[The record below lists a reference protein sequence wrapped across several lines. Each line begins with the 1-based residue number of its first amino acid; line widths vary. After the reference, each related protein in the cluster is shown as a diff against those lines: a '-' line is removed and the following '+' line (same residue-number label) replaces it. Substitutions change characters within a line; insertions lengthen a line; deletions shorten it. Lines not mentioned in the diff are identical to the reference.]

1 MAREFTLSVVGPD
14 AEVVR
19 ESVVS
24 LVAPGTEGY
33 FGVMG
38 GHVPLVAALR
48 PGVVEYSDLTGNR
61 HSVYIG
67 GGFCEVSPDSVVVL
81 AADAQ
86 RATDLDAA
94 QAEADLAEARR
105 CLRGEDTAM
114 NTMDAVEE
122 VERATA
128 RLRAAR
134 AAR

>member
-24 LVAPGTEGY
+24 MVAPGTEGY

-48 PGVVEYSDLTGNR
+48 PGLVEFSDPSGNR
-61 HSVYIG
+61 HYVYIG
-67 GGFCEVSPDSVVVL
+67 GGFCEVGPDSVVVL
-81 AADAQ
+81 ADEAR
-86 RATDLDAA
+86 RAADLDASE
-94 QAEADLAEARR
+94 AERDLNEARKA
-105 CLRGEDTAM
+105 LRGEDSDV

-122 VERATA
+122 IERASA

-134 AAR
+134 LAR

>member
-14 AEVVR
+14 AEIVR

-48 PGVVEYSDLTGNR
+48 PGIVEYADLSGNR

-67 GGFCEVSPDSVVVL
+67 GGFCEVGPDAVTVL
-81 AADAQ
+81 ADEAR
-86 RATDLDAA
+86 RAVELDAA

-105 CLRGEDTAM
+105 ALRGEESSIS
-114 NTMDAVEE
+114 TMDAVEE
-122 VERATA
+122 IERATA

-134 AAR
+134 AVR

>member
-14 AEVVR
+14 AEIVR

-48 PGVVEYSDLTGNR
+48 PGLVEYSDLTGNR
-61 HSVYIG
+61 HSIYIG
-67 GGFCEVSPDSVVVL
+67 GGFCEVGPDAVTVL
-81 AADAQ
+81 ADEAK
-86 RATDLDAA
+86 RATELDMSE
-94 QAEADLAEARR
+94 AEATLAEARR
-105 CLRGEDTAM
+105 ALRGEDSSI
-114 NTMDAVEE
+114 NSEDAVQEI
-122 VERATA
+122 ERATA